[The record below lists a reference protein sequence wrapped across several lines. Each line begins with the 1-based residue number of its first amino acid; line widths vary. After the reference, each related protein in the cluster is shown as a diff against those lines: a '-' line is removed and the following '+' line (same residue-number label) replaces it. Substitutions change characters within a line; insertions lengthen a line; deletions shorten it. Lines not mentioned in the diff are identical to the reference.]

1 MQQPPRCLPP
11 IYVFPRLRQLF
22 MEGSSTRLVGA
33 NARRDI
39 DTLAAN
45 TPQNTACGCHD
56 DRGLCRVA
64 QVNGLVPLGVNERR
78 LLRTSMG
85 GVSLALSPQQA
96 SSRRAAYLGTTR

>member
-1 MQQPPRCLPP
+1 MQQSPRCLPP

-45 TPQNTACGCHD
+45 THRKTRHVAAMMTGGCVEWHRSTALFH
-56 DRGLCRVA
+56 
-64 QVNGLVPLGVNERR
+64 
-78 LLRTSMG
+78 
-85 GVSLALSPQQA
+85 
-96 SSRRAAYLGTTR
+96 